1 MKIKERYRII
11 GINCPS
17 CILSIN
23 RSLKKLGYVIE
34 FNSDPATGEAVIVY
48 DGDKIST
55 RDIVKAIRDAGYDV
69 EKREILL
76 MTNAGENTAVIEK
89 ALRTRT
95 GVIEC
100 SVSPLTGVARI
111 IINPYG
117 ISEHDIIK
125 TLERLGFRTEKISR
139 EHIRRMEEE
148 ARRHE
153 KRELYY
159 RVISFLLGI
168 FLVLYYGLSLVGVKL
183 FLWNYHDIIGFIIA
197 SVVLILNK
205 ELIIRGL
212 KSLFLGSPVMD
223 SLIALSSTT
232 TFVYSVIVM
241 TGLIS
246 GGQTYFEASAGVLG
260 FVSMGEYIES
270 RLRARAGEALKKL
283 MELQRGKVRVLRGEK
298 FVEVDSSEVKVG
310 DVVEVRAGERILVD
324 GVVVEGAGYVDE
336 STFTGEPL
344 PVKKSA
350 ERMDPVLAGTILR
363 EGYIRVRV
371 TRVGEDTSLA
381 HIIEY
386 VRNAQMSKPEFQK
399 LADRIV
405 GVLTWLVIGLS
416 IATFIY
422 WVTIGGASVSVAVMF
437 AASVLAITCPCPLGI
452 AIPLVVAITV
462 GKAAR
467 HGLLIRDS
475 RVFEKMLMVNMFG
488 FDKTG
493 TLTHGEPVVE
503 EVIPADGIDTKLFL
517 EAICVLEK
525 RSEHVLGQ
533 AIRRYCLEKGIEAK
547 EPDNYEHLPGLG
559 IIGSW
564 NGLEIAIGSEK
575 MIREFGVKIPKHI
588 AEKINGYR
596 SRGKTVV
603 MVLLNHSFAG
613 SIVIGDKIRPESK
626 KVIEYIRG
634 VIGAKTILITGDNR
648 KTAEAVARE
657 LGIDIVRAELR
668 PEDKAELIKQLISK
682 GERIAY
688 VGDGINDAIAI
699 TESFLGI
706 AMGRGADI
714 AKEAGEVIITNDKLT
729 SLIDLHK
736 LSKIARKK
744 MIQNIIW
751 AFIYNGTL
759 IPVAM
764 GALYSSFGIAL
775 RPEFAALAM
784 MASDISVIL
793 NSLTIL
799 RSRI

>member
-1 MKIKERYRII
+1 MRIKERFRII
-11 GINCPS
+11 GIDCPS

-23 RSLKKLGYVIE
+23 RSLKKLGYIIE

-76 MTNAGENTAVIEK
+76 MTDAGENTAVIEK

-95 GVIEC
+95 GIIEC
-100 SVSPLTGVARI
+100 SVSPLTGVTRI
-111 IINPYG
+111 IINPYS
-117 ISEHDIIK
+117 ISEQDIIK
-125 TLERLGFRTEKISR
+125 TIEGLGFKTEKISR
-139 EHIRRMEEE
+139 KHIRRMEEE
-148 ARRHE
+148 DKRRE
-153 KRELYY
+153 KRKLYS
-159 RVISFLLGI
+159 RIISFILGL
-168 FLVLYYGLSLVGVKL
+168 FLVLYYGLSLVGIKL
-183 FLWNYHDIIGFIIA
+183 FLWNYHDIIGLIIA
-197 SVVLILNK
+197 SIVLILNK
-205 ELIIRGL
+205 DLIIRGL
-212 KSLFLGSPVMD
+212 KSLFLASPVMD
-223 SLIALSSTT
+223 SLIALSSIT
-232 TFVYSVIVM
+232 TFVYSIVVM
-241 TGLIS
+241 TRLIS

-283 MELQRGKVRVLRGEK
+283 MELQSGKVRVLRGEK
-298 FVEVDSSEVKVG
+298 FVEVDSSDVKVG
-310 DVVEVRAGERILVD
+310 DIVEVRAGERILVD
-324 GVVVEGAGYVDE
+324 GIVVEGEGYVDE

-422 WVTIGGASVSVAVMF
+422 WITIGGASVSVAVMF

-475 RVFEKMLMVNMFG
+475 RVFEKMLMVNTFG

-503 EVIPADGIDTKLFL
+503 EVIPANGVDMKVFL
-517 EAICVLEK
+517 EAVCVLEK

-547 EPDNYEHLPGLG
+547 DPDNYEHLPGLG
-559 IIGSW
+559 IVGSW
-564 NGLEIAIGSEK
+564 NGLEIIIGSEK
-575 MIREFGVKIPKHI
+575 MIREFGVKIPEHI
-588 AEKINGYR
+588 AEKINKYR
-596 SRGKTVV
+596 SRGKTAV
-603 MVLLNHSFAG
+603 MVLLNRSFAG
-613 SIVIGDKIRPESK
+613 SIIIGDKIRPESK
-626 KVIEYIRG
+626 EVIEYIKRI
-634 VIGAKTILITGDNR
+634 IGAKTILITGDNR

-657 LGIDIVRAELR
+657 LGIDIVKAELR

-736 LSKIARKK
+736 LSKIARRK

-751 AFIYNGTL
+751 AFVYNGTL